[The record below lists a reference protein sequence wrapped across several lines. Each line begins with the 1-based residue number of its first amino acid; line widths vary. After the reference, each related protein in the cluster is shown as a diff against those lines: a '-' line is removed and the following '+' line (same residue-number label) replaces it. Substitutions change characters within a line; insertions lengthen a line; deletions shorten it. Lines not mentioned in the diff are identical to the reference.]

1 LKLIAGAFDRR
12 HAPVSSRAITV
23 ATTFSLLPEALLSA
37 VPVPEPGAAR
47 QRIILMG
54 DVPSPPINL
63 PKGCRFHTRCP
74 HAFDRCPTEE
84 PALREIA
91 ACHLAACHLNNQQA
105 QLM

>member
-1 LKLIAGAFDRR
+1 MDDI
-12 HAPVSSRAITV
+12 
-23 ATTFSLLPEALLSA
+23 
-37 VPVPEPGAAR
+37 
-47 QRIILMG
+47 
-54 DVPSPPINL
+54 PSPINL

-91 ACHLAACHLNNQQA
+91 ARHLAACHLNNQQV